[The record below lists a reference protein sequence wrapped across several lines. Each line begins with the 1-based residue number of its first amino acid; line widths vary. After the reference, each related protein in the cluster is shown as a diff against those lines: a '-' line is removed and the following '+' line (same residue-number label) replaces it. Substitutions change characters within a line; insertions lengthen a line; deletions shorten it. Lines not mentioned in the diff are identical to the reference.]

1 MLNSYHILFEIW
13 SKHNLFSKIIY
24 MISFALLIASLF
36 FFILTAINKSNNNE
50 YLNKFEDIP
59 PVNKSYLEH
68 IQSKMFGMIAEYNL
82 EL

>member
-1 MLNSYHILFEIW
+1 MEDEWQPQQFQEGDWHCNAVMGIEEVRILHHTI
-13 SKHNLFSKIIY
+13 
-24 MISFALLIASLF
+24 
-36 FFILTAINKSNNNE
+36 TE

>member
-1 MLNSYHILFEIW
+1 MQIHQHTLFQYQILVHQQFQDGDWHCEAIMG
-13 SKHNLFSKIIY
+13 IEEVR
-24 MISFALLIASLF
+24 
-36 FFILTAINKSNNNE
+36 ILHHTITE
-50 YLNKFEDIP
+50 YLDKFDDIP

>member
-1 MLNSYHILFEIW
+1 MDKYEPQQFREGDWLCNAVMGIEEVRILHHTI
-13 SKHNLFSKIIY
+13 
-24 MISFALLIASLF
+24 
-36 FFILTAINKSNNNE
+36 TE

>member
-1 MLNSYHILFEIW
+1 MEDKYEPQQFREGEWQCNAVMGIEEVRILHHTI
-13 SKHNLFSKIIY
+13 
-24 MISFALLIASLF
+24 
-36 FFILTAINKSNNNE
+36 TE
-50 YLNKFEDIP
+50 YLDKFEDIP

>member
-1 MLNSYHILFEIW
+1 MDKYETQQFREGDWQCNAVMGIEEVRILHHTI
-13 SKHNLFSKIIY
+13 
-24 MISFALLIASLF
+24 
-36 FFILTAINKSNNNE
+36 TE